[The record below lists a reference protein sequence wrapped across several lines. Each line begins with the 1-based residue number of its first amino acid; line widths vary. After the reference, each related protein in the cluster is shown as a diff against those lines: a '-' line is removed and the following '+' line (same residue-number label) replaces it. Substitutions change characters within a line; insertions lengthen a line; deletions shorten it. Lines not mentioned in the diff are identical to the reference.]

1 MSPASEVLS
10 VALAHQR
17 SGRWSEAENLY
28 REILGAQPDCAEAYG
43 DLAILLYQVGR
54 LGEAE
59 EACRQAIAKQPA
71 SAEAHANLAAVL
83 QAQGRYRAAETAAR
97 EALARRPDYA
107 EAHNNLGNALE
118 RLERFEDAEASYRRA
133 LELRPD
139 FALACHNLANVLE
152 RLRRWPE
159 AETCFRRAIELLPE
173 FAEAHNN
180 LGALLQQQG
189 RWEEAV
195 ECYGEALRLRP
206 AMAEAHNGLG
216 VALQWDNRDAEALV
230 CYERAL
236 AINPAFPE
244 AHYNRAT
251 LWLRRGNFSSGW
263 EEYEWRWRLSDVAWR
278 RFRQPLWD
286 GSPLAGRT
294 ILLHAEMGFGD
305 TVQFARYAPLLA
317 ARGAQVVLECQPRL
331 VPLMESLEGVSEVI
345 PSGAPLPD
353 FGVHSPLLSL
363 PRLFGTDLKS
373 IPDRVPYLSV
383 AQERIDYWRERI
395 GAAPGLKIGLVW
407 AGNPASKTGLKRF
420 MPVGNF
426 APLAAVPNLR
436 LFSLQRGPQ
445 AAQLASLPPGL
456 EVTPLEEEAGQST
469 DTAAAILNL
478 DLVIAVDTMVAHLV
492 GALGK
497 PVWVLLASSPEWR
510 WMLGREDSPWYPT
523 ARLFRQARLGD
534 WQDVIARVAEAL
546 RDVHGT

>member
-17 SGRWSEAENLY
+17 EGRFNEAETLY
-28 REILGAQPDCAEAYG
+28 REILSSQPDCAEAYG

-59 EACRQAIAKQPA
+59 EACRQAIARQPA

-83 QAQGRYRAAETAAR
+83 QAQGRYRAAEAAAR

-118 RLERFEDAEASYRRA
+118 RLERFEQAEASYRRA

-152 RLRRWPE
+152 RRRKWPE
-159 AETCFRRAIELLPE
+159 AETYFRRALELLPE
-173 FAEAHNN
+173 FAEAYNN

-189 RWEEAV
+189 RWEEAL

-236 AINPAFPE
+236 AINPGLPE

-251 LWLRRGNFSSGW
+251 LRLRRGQFRLGW
-263 EEYEWRWRLSDVAWR
+263 EEYEWRRRLSDVAWR
-278 RFRQPLWD
+278 HFRQPPWD
-286 GSPLAGRT
+286 GSPLEGRT
-294 ILLHAEMGFGD
+294 ILLHAEMGYGD
-305 TVQFARYAPLLA
+305 TVQFARYAPLVA
-317 ARGAQVVLECQPRL
+317 GRGGRVVLECQARL
-331 VPLMESLEGVSEVI
+331 VPLMESLARVERVI
-345 PSGAPLPD
+345 PRGAPLPEFD
-353 FGVHSPLLSL
+353 VHAPLLSL
-363 PRLFGTDLKS
+363 PRLFQTDLDS
-373 IPDRVPYLSV
+373 IPSRVPYLGV
-383 AQERIDYWRERI
+383 AQERMDCWRERI
-395 GAAPGLKIGLVW
+395 GPGPGLKVGLVW
-407 AGNPASKTGLKRF
+407 AGHPDSKTGLKRF
-420 MPVGNF
+420 LPLAAF
-426 APLAAVPNLR
+426 APLGAINHVR
-436 LFSLQRGPQ
+436 WFSLQRGPQ
-445 AAQLASLPPGL
+445 AAELAALPPDFR
-456 EVTPLEEEAGQST
+456 VTPLEEEAGQIT

-478 DLVIAVDTMVAHLV
+478 DLVISADTMVAHLA
-492 GALGK
+492 GALAK

-523 ARLFRQARLGD
+523 ARLFRQKQLGD
-534 WQDVIARVAEAL
+534 WQEVITRVGEAL
-546 RDVHGT
+546 RDVQRS